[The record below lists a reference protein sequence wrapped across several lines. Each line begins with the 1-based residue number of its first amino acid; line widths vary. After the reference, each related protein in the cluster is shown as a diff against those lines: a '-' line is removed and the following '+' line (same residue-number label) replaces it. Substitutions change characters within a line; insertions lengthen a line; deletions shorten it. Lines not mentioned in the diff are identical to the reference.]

1 MRWLFILLVFCC
13 AKVEAQV
20 ISGKIVSDS
29 TSAPVAARLFTHS
42 GYQTATDAAG
52 SFNLQVRGA
61 GDTIKVFA
69 IGYQTLVFPV
79 KAPLPRYIVLRVKPA
94 LVNLKE
100 VTVKAGRNH
109 QKDSIDRRAEY
120 SKVFNYQPPKLK
132 DAFVAPPSNV
142 PFTFVSIDLL
152 RVISAL
158 TRNSDPKYKMQKVLL
173 RDEQGDYI
181 ATRFN
186 RGLVSRVTGL
196 KGDSLQIYMDKYYPK
211 IDWVKKASDY
221 DILLYIKEKASDF
234 RKGN

>member
-13 AKVEAQV
+13 ATVKAQV

-29 TSAPVAARLFTHS
+29 TNTPVAARLFTHS
-42 GYQTATDAAG
+42 GYQTATNAAG
-52 SFNLQVRGA
+52 NFNIQVKGV

-69 IGYQTLVFPV
+69 IGYKTLIFPV
-79 KAPLPRYIVLRVKPA
+79 KLPVQKYIVIRLETA
-94 LVNLKE
+94 SVNLKE
-100 VTVKAGRNH
+100 VTIKAERNH
-109 QKDSIDRRAEY
+109 QKDSIDHRAEY
-120 SKVFNYQPPKLK
+120 SKVFNYQPAKLK

-142 PFTFVSIDLL
+142 PFTVVSIDLL

-158 TRNSDPKYKMQKVLL
+158 TRNSDPKYKLQKVLL

-196 KGDSLQIYMDKYYPK
+196 KGDSLQTYMDKYYPTL
-211 IDWVKKASDY
+211 DWVKKASDY
-221 DILLYIKEKASDF
+221 DILLYIKSKATEF
-234 RKGN
+234 RKAN

>member
-13 AKVEAQV
+13 ATVKAQV

-29 TSAPVAARLFTHS
+29 TNLPVAARLFTHS

-52 SFNLQVRGA
+52 SFNLQVKGA
-61 GDTIKVFA
+61 DDTIKVFA
-69 IGYQTLVFPV
+69 IGYQTLIFPV
-79 KAPLPRYIVLRVKPA
+79 KAPLPRYIVLRVKTA

-100 VTVKAGRNH
+100 VTVKAERNH

-120 SKVFNYQPPKLK
+120 SKVFNYQPTKLK

-158 TRNSDPKYKMQKVLL
+158 TRNSDPKYKLQKVLQ

-186 RGLVSRVTGL
+186 RSLVSRVTGL
-196 KGDSLQIYMDKYYPK
+196 KGDSLQTYMDKYYPK